1 MKKIIASIKPF
12 DMQQYLYVFEDG
24 EKIDEATV
32 SLSDV
37 ENTVLDFI
45 NKYQITDVD
54 IAGPKQFNQKIG
66 QELITKYSMVNINFV

>member
-12 DMQQYLYVFEDG
+12 DMQQRLYVFEDG

-66 QELITKYSMVNINFV
+66 QGLITKYSAININFI

>member
-1 MKKIIASIKPF
+1 MKKIIASIRPF

-66 QELITKYSMVNINFV
+66 QGLITKYSMANINFI

>member
-1 MKKIIASIKPF
+1 MKKIIASIRPF
-12 DMQQYLYVFEDG
+12 DMQQHLYVFEDG

-45 NKYQITDVD
+45 NKYQIIYVD

-66 QELITKYSMVNINFV
+66 QGLITKYSAININFI

>member
-1 MKKIIASIKPF
+1 MKKIIAPIRPF
-12 DMQQYLYVFEDG
+12 DMQQHLYVFEDG

-66 QELITKYSMVNINFV
+66 QGLITKYSAININFV

>member
-1 MKKIIASIKPF
+1 MKKIIASIRPF

-66 QELITKYSMVNINFV
+66 QGLITKYSAININFI

>member
-1 MKKIIASIKPF
+1 MKKIIASIRPF
-12 DMQQYLYVFEDG
+12 DMQQHLYVFEDG

-45 NKYQITDVD
+45 NKYQIIDVD

-66 QELITKYSMVNINFV
+66 QGLITKYSAININFI

>member
-1 MKKIIASIKPF
+1 MKKIIASIRPF

-66 QELITKYSMVNINFV
+66 QGLITKYSMVNINFV

>member
-45 NKYQITDVD
+45 NKYQIIDVD

-66 QELITKYSMVNINFV
+66 QGLITKYSAININFI

>member
-1 MKKIIASIKPF
+1 
-12 DMQQYLYVFEDG
+12 MQQHLYVFEDG

-66 QELITKYSMVNINFV
+66 QGLITKYSAININFI